1 MFRKAQHDIPQ
12 LNTASLPDLIFTV
25 LFFFMI
31 VTHMRTEDPKVHYTL
46 PQGNSLVS
54 LKQKQALLSIV
65 VGKDIHAKPSQN
77 KEQMVI
83 EINGERLPLTELQP
97 YIEAQRKKISNA
109 NQPLLTALIKADE
122 HTPMQLISAIRTTL
136 QTAKVQHVFYVANT
150 SKKKQ

>member
-1 MFRKAQHDIPQ
+1 M
-12 LNTASLPDLIFTV
+12 
-25 LFFFMI
+25 
-31 VTHMRTEDPKVHYTL
+31 
-46 PQGNSLVS
+46 
-54 LKQKQALLSIV
+54 
-65 VGKDIHAKPSQN
+65 GKDINAKQSHN

-109 NQPLLTALIKADE
+109 NQPLLTALIKADA
-122 HTPMQLISAIRTTL
+122 HTPMQLISTIRTTL

>member
-31 VTHMRTEDPKVHYTL
+31 VTHMRTEDPKVRYTL

-65 VGKDIHAKPSQN
+65 VGKDINAKPSQN

-97 YIEAQRKKISNA
+97 YIEAQRKKY
-109 NQPLLTALIKADE
+109 Q
-122 HTPMQLISAIRTTL
+122 TP
-136 QTAKVQHVFYVANT
+136 T
-150 SKKKQ
+150 SPY